1 MSKKYVATCFL
12 FFCND
17 NGKLILTYGRLV
29 CSKREAARVLSL
41 NRAAMVRAV
50 WNSQKMAPL
59 KGKILFVGFLT
70 MQTIVEGKTPTFRV
84 NAGSFMSAGY
94 QKVIRGGE
102 LRNDVTSIE
111 VTARLHRM
119 VERPMDIDTDRVSV
133 EIKTGVDMNCDIIL
147 LMPNK
152 HEFCL
157 WTFKDS
163 LKICSWIKYLL

>member
-1 MSKKYVATCFL
+1 M
-12 FFCND
+12 
-17 NGKLILTYGRLV
+17 
-29 CSKREAARVLSL
+29 CSKREAATRVPRLLSL
-41 NRAAMVRAV
+41 NRAAMVQVV

-59 KGKILFVGFLT
+59 KGKMLFVGFLT
-70 MQTIVEGKTPTFRV
+70 MLTIVEGKTPTFRV

-94 QKVIRGGE
+94 QKVVRGGE

-119 VERPMDIDTDRVSV
+119 VETPMDIDTDRVSI
-133 EIKTGVDMNCDIIL
+133 EIKTGVDVNGDIIL

-163 LKICSWIKYLL
+163 PKICSWIKYLL

>member
-12 FFCND
+12 FFCNG
-17 NGKLILTYGRLV
+17 NGKLILTNGRLV
-29 CSKREAARVLSL
+29 CSKREAARLLSL

-84 NAGSFMSAGY
+84 GSFMDAGY
-94 QKVIRGGE
+94 KKVIRGGE
-102 LRNDVTSIE
+102 VQSDVTSIE

-119 VERPMDIDTDRVSV
+119 VETLMYIDTNRVFI
-133 EIKTGVDMNCDIIL
+133 EIKTGVDVNG
-147 LMPNK
+147 
-152 HEFCL
+152 E
-157 WTFKDS
+157 W
-163 LKICSWIKYLL
+163 